1 MPSGFESDIFFGGA
15 IHIVKPKKISWLRT
29 PEISR
34 FRGFFSRLLAFSQ
47 PWGLRIQSA
56 EKKISFQK
64 NGSLQDVEQLSP
76 AAKAQYPFL
85 RAESATFR
93 VAKAF
98 CAPSALFS
106 YFYLLNICVCLKGG
120 SSSVTFI
127 KRKIATAASTTGWCY
142 RTKGQCR
149 NHPHRHWCDI
159 DFRET
164 QSRCQVPIAA
174 WWCPWPRHFRYR
186 ALPCPRWKE
195 WNQKYT
201 GLSWS
206 ARQAHFAEKRAD
218 FHSLQSF
225 RQGLDVHTDCFR
237 SDESG
242 HCATTVFVQTLPA
255 QMLHQDKSP
264 RILGTVIIAFPLRNK
279 WR

>member
-1 MPSGFESDIFFGGA
+1 MLFLFCLRSPNAESPPSRPCGSDGIAPHQTNDFAHISARSGGYKSHLRN
-15 IHIVKPKKISWLRT
+15 HIVKPKKISWLRT

-47 PWGLRIQSA
+47 PWGLQIQSA

-127 KRKIATAASTTGWCY
+127 KRKIATAASTTG
-142 RTKGQCR
+142 
-149 NHPHRHWCDI
+149 
-159 DFRET
+159 
-164 QSRCQVPIAA
+164 
-174 WWCPWPRHFRYR
+174 
-186 ALPCPRWKE
+186 
-195 WNQKYT
+195 
-201 GLSWS
+201 
-206 ARQAHFAEKRAD
+206 
-218 FHSLQSF
+218 
-225 RQGLDVHTDCFR
+225 
-237 SDESG
+237 
-242 HCATTVFVQTLPA
+242 
-255 QMLHQDKSP
+255 
-264 RILGTVIIAFPLRNK
+264 
-279 WR
+279 